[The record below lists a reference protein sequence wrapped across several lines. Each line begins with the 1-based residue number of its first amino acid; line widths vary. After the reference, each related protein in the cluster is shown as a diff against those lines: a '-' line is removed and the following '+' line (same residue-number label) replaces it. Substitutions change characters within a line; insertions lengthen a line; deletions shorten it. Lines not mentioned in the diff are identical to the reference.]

1 MPLGQILKAV
11 YFYILLKLLRQK
23 NLNLSD
29 SSKQGLL
36 SFPHPF
42 DTDSDLFARLCQ
54 QAAEKDIVEEKGSM
68 LVKTGSLM
76 HQHQSCSG
84 TKQGSLPL
92 LSSTA
97 ITLLVFTK
105 KKKSSTSIYSTS
117 VLAKLSKLFVIAS
130 EYQPLF
136 KRFSNIVLYQISRV
150 SLMVLRWHLS
160 QFPCK
165 QPGEDGRNVSQM
177 NLLANMPYRHTILF
191 LPSLSQARYLNNVFF
206 FCFPH
211 FPLQKCQCQE
221 HLIASL
227 CKYETGMFCISVPYR
242 IRQSSRDGKQDTTE
256 RQGDQEKTVA
266 ISQPEEPSS
275 LASNKDRS
283 LDMFLIRPV
292 LTHHNYFTLR

>member
-42 DTDSDLFARLCQ
+42 DTDSDLFAHLCQ

-105 KKKSSTSIYSTS
+105 KKVFHKHILY
-117 VLAKLSKLFVIAS
+117 LSPGKTQNFL
-130 EYQPLF
+130 LLLL
-136 KRFSNIVLYQISRV
+136 NISLCSRGF
-150 SLMVLRWHLS
+150 LI
-160 QFPCK
+160 QF
-165 QPGEDGRNVSQM
+165 
-177 NLLANMPYRHTILF
+177 YI
-191 LPSLSQARYLNNVFF
+191 RYLEFLLW
-206 FCFPH
+206 CCGGTCHSFP
-211 FPLQKCQCQE
+211 
-221 HLIASL
+221 
-227 CKYETGMFCISVPYR
+227 V
-242 IRQSSRDGKQDTTE
+242 
-256 RQGDQEKTVA
+256 
-266 ISQPEEPSS
+266 SS
-275 LASNKDRS
+275 LERMAEMS
-283 LDMFLIRPV
+283 LR
-292 LTHHNYFTLR
+292 